1 MSLRRA
7 RRSRTIGGVAR
18 RLTVKLEGDE
28 ARLGRVRASDVAALI
43 IGLERTVRRSS
54 GQVLRR
60 PVKAT
65 GRREKVIEA
74 ASEFRLVAVRRGS
87 VVLELELPDL
97 HTDEDALALD
107 VADLAEQGVVRAI
120 DVLAGTISTTE
131 GLAAEWA
138 KLGDVLGIGTRF
150 ERLSLDLDSG
160 SGVHRIATMDAPA
173 RDRLRAVAQQEATQ
187 SRINAVTGT
196 LVEADFEART
206 AHLRT
211 PTNDRVRVEFDEDAA
226 DAIQEAL
233 RRTAELVGEVTYE
246 RSTNRVVSVRVR
258 QITRAEQLAITL
270 DDPGFWENR
279 PISDLLS
286 DQGVGSVRVDDLY
299 DESVSDTE
307 IDAFMSILAEM

>member
-1 MSLRRA
+1 M
-7 RRSRTIGGVAR
+7 AR

-97 HTDEDALALD
+97 ETDEDALALDLD

-160 SGVHRIATMDAPA
+160 SDVHRIATMDAPA
-173 RDRLRAVAQQEATQ
+173 RDRLRAVAQREATQ
-187 SRINAVTGT
+187 SRIDAVTGT

-211 PTNDRVRVEFDEDAA
+211 PTNDRVRVDFDEDAA

-246 RSTNRVVSVRVR
+246 PSTNRVLSVRVR

-270 DDPGFWENR
+270 DDPAFWENR

-299 DESVSDTE
+299 DESVSDSE